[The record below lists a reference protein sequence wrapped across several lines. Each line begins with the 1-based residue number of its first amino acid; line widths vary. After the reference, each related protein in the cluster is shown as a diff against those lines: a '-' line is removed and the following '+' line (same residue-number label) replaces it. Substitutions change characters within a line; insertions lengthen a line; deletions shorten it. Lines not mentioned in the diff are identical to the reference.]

1 MSRIDHAA
9 LWVADLVGVRD
20 FYLRWFSGRS
30 NGEYHNPRTG
40 LRTFIIS
47 FDPDAAGG
55 RGARLELM
63 SRPDVIARPESEALG
78 WAHVSFAL
86 PGCTDVDELAARARP
101 TCPWS
106 TGPGAPATDITRRS
120 CSTPRATALRS
131 LPATT
136 PTRWPSARAREPHSW

>member
-86 PGCTDVDELAARARP
+86 PGCTDVDELAARARAADVP
-101 TCPWS
+101 VVDGPRR
-106 TGPGAPATDITRRS
+106 TGDGYYDPEGNRVEIVAGDYTDEVAERPGP
-120 CSTPRATALRS
+120 
-131 LPATT
+131 
-136 PTRWPSARAREPHSW
+136 